1 MRLKRDEGAPGLR
14 SLLSGVGVAMVAL
27 CLVPQAQAQKMTEQ
41 FIPIGQSPGLSQ
53 KYTSIGEITQVNPQQ
68 RTITIADP
76 AGPRTVK
83 ITAKTH
89 IWLDRTKLK
98 QPNLFGKFAD
108 LQRGRRVEVK
118 YEDAERRDVAEWV
131 KVEITRP

>member
-1 MRLKRDEGAPGLR
+1 MRWK
-14 SLLSGVGVAMVAL
+14 LSGVGVAIAAL
-27 CLVPQAQAQKMTEQ
+27 CAVPHAQAQKMTEQ

-53 KYTSIGEITQVNPQQ
+53 KYTSIGEITQVNPRE

-98 QPNLFGKFAD
+98 QSNLFGGFAD
-108 LQRGRRVEVK
+108 LQKGRRAEVK
-118 YEDAERRDVAEWV
+118 YEDAERREVAEWV
-131 KVEITRP
+131 KVEITQP

>member
-1 MRLKRDEGAPGLR
+1 MRRKRDKEAPGLR
-14 SLLSGVGVAMVAL
+14 SLLSGVGVAIAAL
-27 CLVPQAQAQKMTEQ
+27 CAVPHAHAQKMTEQ

-53 KYTSIGEITQVNPQQ
+53 KYTSIGEITQVNPQA

-83 ITAKTH
+83 ISAKTH

-98 QPNLFGKFAD
+98 QTNLFGGFAD
-108 LQRGRRVEVK
+108 LQKGRRVEVK
-118 YEDAERRDVAEWV
+118 YVDAERPEVAEWV
-131 KVEITRP
+131 KVEIT